1 MSQERLM
8 TILLAPRVTE
18 KTVMATEINNSYA
31 FKVAK
36 SAKKSEIKKA
46 VELMF
51 EVKVD
56 SVRTLNVKGKEKKH
70 GAKIGRRASWKKALV
85 KLAKGESLDIMEAE

>member
-1 MSQERLM
+1 MKQERLM
-8 TILLAPRVTE
+8 TLLIAPRVTE
-18 KTVMATEINNSYA
+18 KTVMATEVNNSYT

-36 SAKKSEIKKA
+36 DAKKLEIKKA

-56 SVRTLNVKGKEKKH
+56 SVRTMNVKGKEKRH
-70 GAKIGRRASWKKALV
+70 GATIGRRASWKKALV
-85 KLAKGESLDIMEAE
+85 KLAEGESLDVMEAE